1 MINVILHLLNE
12 DPVVCEIEDMPNPSD
27 YLLTVKNPRR
37 KDGKDLQYLEP
48 NVNTVIFP
56 MFRVSFLEVIES
68 HEEEIITFVRE

>member
-1 MINVILHLLNE
+1 MINVIVHLLNE
-12 DPVVCEIEDMPNPSD
+12 DPVVCEIEDLPNPSD

-68 HEEEIITFVRE
+68 HDEEIITFVRE

>member
-12 DPVVCEIEDMPNPSD
+12 DPVVCEIEDLPNPSD
-27 YLLTVKNPRR
+27 YLLTVRNPRR

-56 MFRVSFLEVIES
+56 MFRISFLEIIES

>member
-12 DPVVCEIEDMPNPSD
+12 DPVVCEIEDLPNPSD

-37 KDGKDLQYLEP
+37 KDGKDLPYLEA

-56 MFRVSFLEVIES
+56 MFRISFLEVIES

>member
-12 DPVVCEIEDMPNPSD
+12 DPVVCEIEDLPNPSD